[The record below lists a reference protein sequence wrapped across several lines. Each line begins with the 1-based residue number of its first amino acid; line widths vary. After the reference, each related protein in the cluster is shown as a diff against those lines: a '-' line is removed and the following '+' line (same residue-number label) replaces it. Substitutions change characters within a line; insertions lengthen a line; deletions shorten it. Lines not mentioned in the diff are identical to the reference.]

1 MSEDEERRGEE
12 TKGEKTSDDITRSRC
27 LCVGGEHQYNFANN
41 FNSRVYFQ
49 MSGSMAEAVYLEGA
63 GTFDNNSKGFRHS
76 QVQVREGPLLVATDR
91 HLCRATRVV

>member
-1 MSEDEERRGEE
+1 
-12 TKGEKTSDDITRSRC
+12 
-27 LCVGGEHQYNFANN
+27 
-41 FNSRVYFQ
+41 

-63 GTFDNNSKGFRHS
+63 GTFDNNSKGFRRQS